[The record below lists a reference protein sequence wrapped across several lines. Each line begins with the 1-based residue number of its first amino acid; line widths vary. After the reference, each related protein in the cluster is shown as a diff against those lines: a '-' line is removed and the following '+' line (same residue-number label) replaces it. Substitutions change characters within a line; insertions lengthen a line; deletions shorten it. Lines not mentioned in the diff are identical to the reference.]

1 MKALRKWCGRNAL
14 RHIAVALG
22 LTLMDVLLFL
32 ALWKLYLHLFNDL
45 VPSTVKNSDV
55 LLYVSPVLL
64 LSNFMRLEVKP
75 RNDERADSKAKGAAE
90 VIIAA
95 LICGALLLLPL
106 GKPGAIGVILWL
118 LGVVC
123 VSMLIFAFSEV
134 LTKLGDK

>member
-1 MKALRKWCGRNAL
+1 MLSKALRKWCGRNAL

-75 RNDERADSKAKGAAE
+75 RNDERADYKAKGAAE

-95 LICGALLLLPL
+95 LCCCCRSASRERSALYF
-106 GKPGAIGVILWL
+106 GFWAW
-118 LGVVC
+118 
-123 VSMLIFAFSEV
+123 FAS
-134 LTKLGDK
+134 